1 LPADEDLRAAVQAV
15 SLLRVLRQVEVSPA
29 AGTYGGNEL
38 DVGYDTILLRE
49 GIADRVYMVL

>member
-1 LPADEDLRAAVQAV
+1 LG
-15 SLLRVLRQVEVSPA
+15 VLRQVQIPAA
-29 AGTYGGNEL
+29 AGTHRRDEL

>member
-1 LPADEDLRAAVQAV
+1 MGVPRHVQIG
-15 SLLRVLRQVEVSPA
+15 PA
-29 AGTYGGNEL
+29 AGTYGRDEL